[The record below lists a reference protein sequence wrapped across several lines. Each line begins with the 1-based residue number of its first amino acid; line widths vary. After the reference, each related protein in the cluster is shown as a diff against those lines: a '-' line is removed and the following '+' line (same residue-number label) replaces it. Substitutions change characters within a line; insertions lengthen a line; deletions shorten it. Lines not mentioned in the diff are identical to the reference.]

1 MRYATIHR
9 NEQPALKSP
18 PLPGRQPDPG
28 PMPNPN
34 PDPAP
39 NPDPRPQPPVYTY
52 YHLV

>member
-1 MRYATIHR
+1 MRYATIELR
-9 NEQPALKSP
+9 EKPAQKSP
-18 PLPGRQPDPG
+18 PLPGRQPDPS